1 MSPRYV
7 ETKVKSL
14 IHHTKLSD
22 HLVYKMV
29 VEIRNHNRKVQMPA
43 WVSNY
48 IHYKMWNEITSP
60 FLNFNGATVEV

>member
-1 MSPRYV
+1 MSPWYV

-22 HLVYKMV
+22 QLVYEMV
-29 VEIRNHNRKVQMPA
+29 LEILNHHRKVQMPP

-48 IHYKMWNEITSP
+48 IHYKMWNEITNP